1 MDFGAIVEFLPGK
14 DGMVHVSELAP
25 WRVAQVGDIVK
36 MGDEVFVK
44 VLDVDTINNR
54 ISLSMKQADGNDYSK
69 FKRPEP
75 GASGVSGT
83 GRPHHGNGN
92 GNGRPPRKPFSQRPF
107 GKS

>member
-25 WRVAQVGDIVK
+25 WRVAEVSDIVK

-44 VLDVDTINNR
+44 VLDVDSANNR
-54 ISLSMKQADGNDYSK
+54 ISLSMKQAEGNDFSK

-75 GASGVSGT
+75 SAD
-83 GRPHHGNGN
+83 RPAGDTRGSH
-92 GNGRPPRKPFSQRPF
+92 KPFGNRSSNGGGRHPF
-107 GKS
+107 NKDR